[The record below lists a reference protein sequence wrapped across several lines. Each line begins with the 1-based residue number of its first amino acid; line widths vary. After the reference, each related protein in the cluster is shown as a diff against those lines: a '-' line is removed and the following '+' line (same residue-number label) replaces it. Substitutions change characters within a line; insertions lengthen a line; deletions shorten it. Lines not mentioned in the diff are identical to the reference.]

1 MNRGLVRAH
10 QSAVRWLAWCSLAL
24 TGCASVGVFQ
34 SADTLGKKNWEVAVE
49 LSSQAQSSLDSL
61 SLYPMSALT
70 FRYGVHDRIDVGARV
85 GPAGIE
91 LAGKVMLTERTRR
104 GVIVSLAPS
113 VGGTFSV
120 PSGIALG
127 TGQASLPVLIGVP
140 VSDAVQLVFAP
151 KVHDSLFA
159 LNAGQAGGTV
169 NQLFAGGA
177 FGVVVEIKRF
187 KVIPDVGFLAP
198 IATTTWRSDLP
209 AGTAW
214 FQGRWTFQVNLTLSF
229 GRSRS

>member
-1 MNRGLVRAH
+1 M
-10 QSAVRWLAWCSLAL
+10 RWLALCSLVS

-34 SADTLGKKNWEVAVE
+34 SADTLGRKNWEVGVE
-49 LSSQAQSSLDSL
+49 LSSQAQSSFDSL
-61 SLYPMSALT
+61 SLYPLSALT
-70 FRYGVHDRIDVGARV
+70 FRYGVHDRVDVGARV
-85 GPAGIE
+85 GPAGVE
-91 LAGKVMLTERTRR
+91 LASKVMLTPRSSS

-113 VGGTFSV
+113 VGGTFSI
-120 PSGIALG
+120 PSGIAIG

-140 VSDAVQLVFAP
+140 LSEKVQLVFAP

-159 LNAGQAGGTV
+159 MNAGQAGGTV
-169 NQLFAGGA
+169 NQVFLGGA
-177 FGVVVEIKRF
+177 FGVVLHLKRF
-187 KVIPDVGFLAP
+187 KVIPDIGFLAP

-214 FQGRWTFQVNLTLSF
+214 FHGRWIFQFNLSLSI